1 METIE
6 RIKRIYEEAG
16 INGSQRLSEADT
28 CERIITRLLREVA
41 GYEYTDYYSQQT
53 DAARSRPDYTI
64 LPGTTDTWYL
74 EAKAW
79 GFSLSDREAVQVLN
93 SVNTGGKCWAV
104 LTNGREWRLY
114 DNHKVGV
121 PASEKI
127 QMQAIY
133 PDYESLDRFLVAI
146 SKQSISS
153 GKFGEFVLREK
164 IAQQLEVGLAD
175 PDSAL
180 VKALAR
186 ELNADTPD
194 ERRVIADFFKR
205 KNSSNSTAETPLMG
219 RTAPKSFPLGREKF
233 DDDSL
238 VSFSQIILNPDF
250 FTGSRP
256 YGLQLDQETE
266 IGVSTWRDVILI
278 ILIWVD
284 KKGLFPPLPFPSPSR
299 FFLNEKPLNQHGN
312 KMLEVKKISLRD
324 GRVVYL
330 STCTDTVAKINQIE
344 SLCKATGIATDGI
357 QVRLRFPNNQA
368 P

>member
-53 DAARSRPDYTI
+53 DAARGGFFYTF
-64 LPGTTDTWYL
+64 LQGTEYTWYL

-79 GFSLSDREAVQVLN
+79 DAPLTEADAAQAVN
-93 SVNTGGKCWAV
+93 SVNLQDKRCVV

-133 PDYESLDRFLVAI
+133 PDFVSIEKFLCAI

-205 KNSSNSTAETPLMG
+205 KNSSNSTAETPLVG

-266 IGVSTWRDVILI
+266 IGVSTWTDVILI

-284 KKGLFPPLPFPSPSR
+284 KKGLFPPVPFPSPSR
-299 FFLNEKPLNQHGN
+299 FFLNDKPLRQYGN
-312 KMLEVKKISLRD
+312 KMSQAKKILLRD
-324 GRVVYL
+324 GRKVYL
-330 STCTDTVAKINQIE
+330 EAKTSTANKIYQIGT
-344 SLCKATGIATDGI
+344 LCKATGIATDGI
-357 QVRLRFPNNQA
+357 RVRLRFPNNQA